1 MLSVKSVIG
10 RYKRAL
16 ENITDAREAFD
27 QLNEAAP
34 PDSVDIWQASIEE
47 AETLRSND
55 PSAMDVMLSRISTGQ
70 SLKKITAAIMREDGF
85 EIDVAPDN
93 GNTTDWLLEGLRIED
108 EQ

>member
-1 MLSVKSVIG
+1 MKLRRQTQWIYG
-10 RYKRAL
+10 RH
-16 ENITDAREAFD
+16 
-27 QLNEAAP
+27 P
-34 PDSVDIWQASIEE
+34 
-47 AETLRSND
+47 LRKWKHSGPTN

-70 SLKKITAAIMREDGF
+70 SLKKITAAIMREDGL